1 MSEIIIDK
9 NAKQITFTNN
19 GIGFSQFGIADEVL
33 DLIENQIKEIKRLKR
48 RLEEYQE
55 YVEINHKEIER
66 LKERE
71 KMLQESFSDLKKGI
85 EKERKYWLCER
96 TDCCGRIKDSK
107 KYSSL
112 YQENKRLNNKLKD
125 IKSQLDYLETYS
137 SKEDVFEDMKGRL
150 DRINKIIG
158 SDKE

>member
-1 MSEIIIDK
+1 MKDKELEISLNDDNIM
-9 NAKQITFTNN
+9 TFSDCINTR
-19 GIGFSQFGIADEVL
+19 IAYETV
-33 DLIENQIKEIKRLKR
+33 
-48 RLEEYQE
+48 YQE
-55 YVEINHKEIER
+55 KDKEIEK

-71 KMLQESFSDLKKGI
+71 KMLQESFSDWKKGI

-137 SKEDVFEDMKGRL
+137 SKEDVFEDMKRRL
-150 DRINKIIG
+150 DRIDKIIG
-158 SDKE
+158 SDKEC